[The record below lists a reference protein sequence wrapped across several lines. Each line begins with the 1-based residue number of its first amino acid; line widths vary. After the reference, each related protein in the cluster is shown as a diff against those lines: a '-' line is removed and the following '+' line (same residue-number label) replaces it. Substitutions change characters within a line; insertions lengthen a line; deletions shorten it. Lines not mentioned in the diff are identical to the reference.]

1 MTAPSTSSQV
11 DIPTTFSDVDVG
23 GPNPAAPCAGSVDG
37 DVAVVAGRQVIR
49 VSTMLRFHRRNARRL
64 LDELAHLLVNAYA
77 HSSGFSWPT
86 GTVVST
92 NKGAAMAYRRTV
104 EQRDRRMKRIR
115 HYAQAITVV
124 AGLGGGLGVGY
135 LAQATVPAGAVATTT
150 TLVPATTH
158 VVAPRVAPRVAT
170 TTTVKAPV
178 KAVAPVVKSTA
189 KSTPVAVPVA
199 RTPVC
204 TTSPSGTVVCH

>member
-1 MTAPSTSSQV
+1 
-11 DIPTTFSDVDVG
+11 
-23 GPNPAAPCAGSVDG
+23 
-37 DVAVVAGRQVIR
+37 
-49 VSTMLRFHRRNARRL
+49 
-64 LDELAHLLVNAYA
+64 
-77 HSSGFSWPT
+77 
-86 GTVVST
+86 
-92 NKGAAMAYRRTV
+92 MAYRRTI

-158 VVAPRVAPRVAT
+158 VVAPRAAT
-170 TTTVKAPV
+170 TTTVKAPA

>member
-1 MTAPSTSSQV
+1 
-11 DIPTTFSDVDVG
+11 
-23 GPNPAAPCAGSVDG
+23 
-37 DVAVVAGRQVIR
+37 
-49 VSTMLRFHRRNARRL
+49 
-64 LDELAHLLVNAYA
+64 
-77 HSSGFSWPT
+77 
-86 GTVVST
+86 
-92 NKGAAMAYRRTV
+92 MAYRRTI

-135 LAQATVPAGAVATTT
+135 LAQATVPAGAAATTT
-150 TLVPATTH
+150 TQVPATTH
-158 VVAPRVAPRVAT
+158 VVTPKAAT
-170 TTTVKAPV
+170 TTTVKAPA
-178 KAVAPVVKSTA
+178 KAVTPVVKATT

>member
-1 MTAPSTSSQV
+1 
-11 DIPTTFSDVDVG
+11 
-23 GPNPAAPCAGSVDG
+23 
-37 DVAVVAGRQVIR
+37 
-49 VSTMLRFHRRNARRL
+49 
-64 LDELAHLLVNAYA
+64 
-77 HSSGFSWPT
+77 
-86 GTVVST
+86 
-92 NKGAAMAYRRTV
+92 MAYRRTI
-104 EQRDRRMKRIR
+104 EQRDRRLKRIR

-135 LAQATVPAGAVATTT
+135 LAQATVPAGAAATTT
-150 TLVPATTH
+150 TQVPASTH
-158 VVAPRVAPRVAT
+158 VVTLKAAT
-170 TTTVKAPV
+170 TNTAKAPAKAPVQAPV

>member
-1 MTAPSTSSQV
+1 
-11 DIPTTFSDVDVG
+11 
-23 GPNPAAPCAGSVDG
+23 
-37 DVAVVAGRQVIR
+37 
-49 VSTMLRFHRRNARRL
+49 
-64 LDELAHLLVNAYA
+64 
-77 HSSGFSWPT
+77 
-86 GTVVST
+86 
-92 NKGAAMAYRRTV
+92 MAYRRTI
-104 EQRDRRMKRIR
+104 EQRDRRLKRIR

-135 LAQATVPAGAVATTT
+135 LAQATVPAGAAATTT
-150 TLVPATTH
+150 TQVPVTTH
-158 VVAPRVAPRVAT
+158 VVTLKAAT
-170 TTTVKAPV
+170 TNTVKAPAKAPVQAPV